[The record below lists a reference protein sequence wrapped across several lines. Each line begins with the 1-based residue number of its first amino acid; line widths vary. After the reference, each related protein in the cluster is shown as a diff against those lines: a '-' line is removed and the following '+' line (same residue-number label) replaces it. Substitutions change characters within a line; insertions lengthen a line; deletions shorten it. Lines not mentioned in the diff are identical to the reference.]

1 MGAEAT
7 DTRAPAE
14 ADTSTRWLVL
24 LGVWLIYFAFGICV
38 ASMAPLVGSIA
49 RELGVGNG
57 VMGAILGAWPLLYV
71 ASAIPGGILLDRFG
85 ARRMLFCAALI
96 MAASLGARSLAE
108 TPVQMFLAVAL
119 FGIGGPLISVGAPKT
134 ITGLFSG
141 KARASAMGIYVTGPY
156 LGGILAMA
164 LTNSVAMPLV
174 DNAWRSVLQLYGAFM
189 LTCGAIWLVI
199 SHRAARRGLRAKPG
213 EGKKFDLAAFAGI
226 LHLPDVRLI
235 LVMSIGIF
243 FINHALNNWLP
254 EILQGRGFS
263 PVEAG
268 FWAAIPSS
276 VGILGVLIIPRLAT
290 PQRRLRILG
299 ALFLAAL
306 GASLLLHATAPGF
319 LLTGLVL
326 QGIARGSM
334 MTVAVLLL
342 METPH
347 VPPERLGLAGGLFF
361 TTAEIGGMLGPLSF
375 GLLSEVSGGFA
386 VPLSSLSVICVVLL
400 ICLGR
405 LRSLQR

>member
-1 MGAEAT
+1 M
-7 DTRAPAE
+7 
-14 ADTSTRWLVL
+14 
-24 LGVWLIYFAFGICV
+24 
-38 ASMAPLVGSIA
+38 
-49 RELGVGNG
+49 
-57 VMGAILGAWPLLYV
+57 
-71 ASAIPGGILLDRFG
+71 
-85 ARRMLFCAALI
+85 
-96 MAASLGARSLAE
+96 
-108 TPVQMFLAVAL
+108 
-119 FGIGGPLISVGAPKT
+119 
-134 ITGLFSG
+134 
-141 KARASAMGIYVTGPY
+141 
-156 LGGILAMA
+156 
-164 LTNSVAMPLV
+164 
-174 DNAWRSVLQLYGAFM
+174 
-189 LTCGAIWLVI
+189 
-199 SHRAARRGLRAKPG
+199 
-213 EGKKFDLAAFAGI
+213 
-226 LHLPDVRLI
+226 RLI

-361 TTAEIGGMLGPLSF
+361 TAAEIGGMLGPLSF

-386 VPLSSLSVICVVLL
+386 VPLSSLSVVCVVLL